1 MTEPAIF
8 AVANTKI
15 SSKQVLTKPFLDPG
29 EAFEVY
35 LHNLRNSYNSGNH
48 YSNYSPTAI
57 SGKKTKTKRSQFRLS
72 AISANAY

>member
-1 MTEPAIF
+1 M
-8 AVANTKI
+8 
-15 SSKQVLTKPFLDPG
+15 SKSFLAPG

-35 LHNLRNSYNSGNH
+35 LHNFWNCNNSGNH
-48 YSNYSPTAI
+48 YSNYSPTTL